1 MARFEPRL
9 ITMTAGDDGPVIG
22 RIWAIAEKDLVD
34 LLKRAQKGET
44 PDDLMFELV
53 LSTGPRDA

>member
-9 ITMTAGDDGPVIG
+9 ITMTVGDDGPVIG
-22 RIWAIAEKDLVD
+22 RVWAISEKDLIVF
-34 LLKRAQKGET
+34 LMRAQQGET

-53 LSTGPRDA
+53 LSTEQRDA

>member
-9 ITMTAGDDGPVIG
+9 ITMTAGDEGPVIG
-22 RIWAIAEKDLVD
+22 RVWAIAEKDMIA
-34 LLKRAQKGET
+34 LLKRAHQGET